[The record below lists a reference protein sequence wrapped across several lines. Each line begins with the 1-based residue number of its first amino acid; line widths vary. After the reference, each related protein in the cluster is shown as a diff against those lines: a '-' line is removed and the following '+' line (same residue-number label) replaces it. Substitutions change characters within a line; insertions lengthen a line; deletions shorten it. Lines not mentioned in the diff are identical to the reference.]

1 VGILSLTARAPPLGI
16 PSLIARSLAARSEE
30 LWASVFPSQGAYG
43 FTKLVFRRPRLQVP
57 LAVRLDLD
65 IITVTVRMNR

>member
-1 VGILSLTARAPPLGI
+1 
-16 PSLIARSLAARSEE
+16 
-30 LWASVFPSQGAYG
+30 
-43 FTKLVFRRPRLQVP
+43 LVFRRPHWQVP